1 MASCK
6 IVVAPHV
13 ATGPY
18 ATSRQT
24 FAVSQRN
31 WRKAV
36 DHARTGD
43 TTIFLVC
50 DKGELR
56 VAACHEAKCR
66 LDADLGGD
74 SPRVIAGR
82 RRAKRRSK

>member
-6 IVVAPHV
+6 IIVAPHV
-13 ATGPY
+13 ATGPN
-18 ATSRQT
+18 ATSRKT
-24 FAVSQRN
+24 FNVSQRS
-31 WRKAV
+31 WRNAV
-36 DHARTGD
+36 DHAKTGD

-50 DKGELR
+50 DKGTLR

-74 SPRVIAGR
+74 SSRIIAGR
-82 RRAKRRSK
+82 RSKKRKRR